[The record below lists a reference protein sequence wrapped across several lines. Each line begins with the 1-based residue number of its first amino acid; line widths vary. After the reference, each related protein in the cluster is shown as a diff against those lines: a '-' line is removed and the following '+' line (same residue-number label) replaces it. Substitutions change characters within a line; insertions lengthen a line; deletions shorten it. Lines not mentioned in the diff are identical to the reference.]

1 MAGTLVPTLANPA
14 QPGILRNTGLIA
26 ITLVATGATYAT
38 ATGGWNVPLAT
49 LFTAGSGGITYQK
62 TINPLDIVA
71 IFGYTTDGYLV
82 TGALNA
88 TTNTTLNIRLF
99 TSGASEIADGTPTKT
114 ATILILLG
122 GGGYN

>member
-1 MAGTLVPTLANPA
+1 MAGTLAPTLANAA

-26 ITLVATGATYAT
+26 LTLVATGATYAT
-38 ATGGWNVPLAT
+38 ATGGWNVPLAA
-49 LFTAGSGGITYQK
+49 LFAAGGGITYQK
-62 TINPLDIVA
+62 AINPLDIVA

-122 GGGYN
+122 GGSYN